1 MERLCDK
8 CGSLVGG
15 NVKFCPL
22 CGEPMKSAVD
32 LKKDGDRM
40 PDNNGLPQSVDL
52 QNSGYSAPQYG
63 RNITPS
69 TPQDQTMTTTQW
81 LGTILLCTVLGP
93 ISLIL
98 TIVWGF
104 SSSTPEPKRSFCK
117 AMFIVS
123 IIMYI
128 FAIVTGVAISS
139 IIEKQLAHYYDMI
152 PWIDF

>member
-32 LKKDGDRM
+32 LKKDGDKL
-40 PDNNGLPQSVDL
+40 PDNDGLPKQIDQQS
-52 QNSGYSAPQYG
+52 SGYSAPQYG
-63 RNITPS
+63 RLPATS
-69 TPQDQTMTTTQW
+69 GTQGQAMTTAQW
-81 LGTILLCTVLGP
+81 VGTILLCTLLGP

-117 AMFIVS
+117 AMLIVNILMYFFAFSAGAAIFS
-123 IIMYI
+123 IYQ
-128 FAIVTGVAISS
+128 
-139 IIEKQLAHYYDMI
+139 EQLARAFDRI
-152 PWIDF
+152 PWVNF